1 MAKYTAT
8 IIDPIGLH
16 ARPASIV
23 VQEANKFE
31 SEFVITSGDKTAN
44 LKSIMSV
51 MAMGVKTNEE
61 ITIEATGADSDKAIA
76 SIEEVMKSNELVK

>member
-31 SEFVITSGDKTAN
+31 SDFTITSGEKTAN

-51 MAMGVKTNEE
+51 MAMGVKNNEE
-61 ITIEATGADSDKAIA
+61 VTIEANGADSEKAIS
-76 SIEEVMKSNELVK
+76 SIREVMNSNGLVK